1 MNVQAENLK
10 IQKSAFGNGP
20 NAKKGHIKICSH
32 WLKRFWT
39 GENVPIS
46 EMSDKVKNDALILT
60 KPTEIFD
67 NCGVFDKNGDAITR
81 PSENA
86 NFQDALTFLEW
97 YGVILL
103 SDFGFII
110 VDNMAPE
117 GEDWLD
123 NYSELK
129 KLLKDESM
137 LGEKLDD
144 ATFKKEFEKML
155 YCFDSAKRLG
165 STVTALIFVM
175 GYFIF

>member
-10 IQKSAFGNGP
+10 IQKSAFGP

-46 EMSDKVKNDALILT
+46 EMSDKNDTSKLS
-60 KPTEIFD
+60 KPSEIFD

-110 VDNMAPE
+110 VDNMAAE

-123 NYSELK
+123 NYSDLK
-129 KLLKDESM
+129 KLLKDNNM
-137 LGEKLDD
+137 LGESLDD
-144 ATFKKEFEKML
+144 ATF
-155 YCFDSAKRLG
+155 
-165 STVTALIFVM
+165 
-175 GYFIF
+175 

>member
-10 IQKSAFGNGP
+10 IQKKAFGNGP
-20 NAKKGHIKICSH
+20 NAKKGYIKVCSH

-46 EMSDKVKNDALILT
+46 EMSDKHDTSKLT

-67 NCGVFDKNGDAITR
+67 NCGVYAKDGETAITR
-81 PSENA
+81 PSTDSPH
-86 NFQDALTFLEW
+86 FQNALTFLEW

-123 NYSELK
+123 NYSDLK
-129 KLLKDESM
+129 KLLKDNNM
-137 LGEKLDD
+137 YGDTLDD
-144 ATFKKEFEKML
+144 ATF
-155 YCFDSAKRLG
+155 
-165 STVTALIFVM
+165 
-175 GYFIF
+175 